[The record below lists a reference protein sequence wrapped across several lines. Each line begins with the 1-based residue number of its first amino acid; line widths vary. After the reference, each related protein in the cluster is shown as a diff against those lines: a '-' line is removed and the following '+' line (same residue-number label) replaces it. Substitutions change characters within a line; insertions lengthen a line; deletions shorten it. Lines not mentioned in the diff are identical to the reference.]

1 MNMKKLLL
9 VLITTFFTVLAAL
22 YSSWL
27 DIEESDYILEKTLA
41 ISQPFNDRIDIDFL
55 RKLRKSKLNTD
66 SPFESVDV
74 SVE

>member
-41 ISQPFNDRIDIDFL
+41 ISQPFNDRIDIEFL
-55 RKLRKSKLNTD
+55 RQLKN
-66 SPFESVDV
+66 SVSENV
-74 SVE
+74 PAL